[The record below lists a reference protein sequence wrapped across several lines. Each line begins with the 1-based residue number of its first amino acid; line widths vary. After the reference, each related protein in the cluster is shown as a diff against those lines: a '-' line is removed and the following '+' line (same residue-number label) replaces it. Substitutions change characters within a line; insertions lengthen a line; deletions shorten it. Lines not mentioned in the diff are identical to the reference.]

1 MRWSIC
7 IPMDIGSQS
16 PVVADIDIAEETP
29 GLKFRICLRMPAL
42 LFILMFAPMGAFIHA
57 ALAASSRSRAD
68 THTPVHDRAIHV
80 HMQSVLFRVMSH
92 VVMQV
97 DSLDGVLA
105 PSRKHGVVS
114 LDDTKSFTLKID
126 KAATSISSTDLA
138 ALANNFILPRAKTP
152 LKNLSLTFN
161 PDQSIQVKGEFHKLV
176 DVPFSGTASL
186 HVTPDGDMRMH
197 LANMTVAG
205 VIHQDVLNMLG
216 IKVSTVAK
224 PKRKQSFQIVD
235 NDIVFPIDQM
245 FPPPYVS
252 GQLHDINISGD
263 RLNLIFGTGNKLNAQ
278 GQSANQKPTVTH
290 GSYVYF
296 RGGTMKFASLT
307 MSPVNLELVPLKP
320 EQEKLFEFSVDQYYQ
335 QLVVGYSRSLPNKGL
350 LVYMADEREI
360 QPPSQRAQK

>member
-1 MRWSIC
+1 
-7 IPMDIGSQS
+7 
-16 PVVADIDIAEETP
+16 
-29 GLKFRICLRMPAL
+29 MPAL
-42 LFILMFAPMGAFIHA
+42 LFILMFAPMGPFIHG
-57 ALAASSRSRAD
+57 ALAASSRSRAY
-68 THTPVHDRAIHV
+68 TQTPVHNRAIHV
-80 HMQSVLFRVMSH
+80 HMQDVLFRVMGD

-97 DSLDGVLA
+97 DNLDGVLA
-105 PSRKHGVVS
+105 PTRKHEVVS
-114 LDDTKSFTLKID
+114 LDDKNSFSLKVQQ
-126 KAATSISSTDLA
+126 AATSISSTDLA
-138 ALANNFILPRAKTP
+138 ALANDFILPRAKTP

-186 HVTPDGDMRMH
+186 HVTPDGNLRMH

-205 VIHQDVLNMLG
+205 VVHQDVLNMLG

-245 FPPPYVS
+245 FPPPHVS
-252 GQLHDINISGD
+252 GQLHDINISGN
-263 RLNLIFGTGNKLNAQ
+263 RLNLIFGAGNKLNAP
-278 GQSANQKPTVTH
+278 GQSAHEKPTVTR

-296 RGGTMKFASLT
+296 RGGTMKFALLT

-320 EQEKLFEFSVDQYYQ
+320 DQEKLFEFSVDQYYQ
-335 QLVVGYSRSLPNKGL
+335 QLVVGYSKSLPNKGL

-360 QPPSQRAQK
+360 QPSSQPTQK